1 MRHNPQHLHDLGAL
15 ADAVFH
21 HYGDAMSQAVFP
33 VALGPSAARQNATQ
47 KKTTSS
53 TAKKVKRSSSEKL
66 SYRQEKYQEYVK
78 KAKAGNKKP
87 MTFAE
92 YNTYMDLRAQERRS
106 NASKGMAVKK
116 STAVKKSVK
125 STNK

>member
-1 MRHNPQHLHDLGAL
+1 MWHNPQHLHDLGAL

-21 HYGDAMSQAVFP
+21 NYGDAMSQAVFP
-33 VALGPSAARQNATQ
+33 VALGPSVARQNATQ

-53 TAKKVKRSSSEKL
+53 TAKKVKRSSGDKL

-78 KAKAGNKKP
+78 KAKAKNKKP

-92 YNTYMDLRAQERRS
+92 YNTYMDLRSHERRS
-106 NASKGMAVKK
+106 TALK
-116 STAVKKSVK
+116 STAVNKSATAKKK
-125 STNK
+125 